1 MVAPPICESK
11 LVSMQNVY
19 PSASTVVSSDLD
31 SSRAKDNLG
40 PRQPPRAKK
49 TRMVLF
55 SFVAKKASSS
65 FLAFSDNL
73 IILFS
78 SNALCVNVC
87 IIKIGCKYGFVN
99 VGILII
105 PDMEFNFPMIK
116 HGFNHVIFF

>member
-1 MVAPPICESK
+1 
-11 LVSMQNVY
+11 
-19 PSASTVVSSDLD
+19 
-31 SSRAKDNLG
+31 
-40 PRQPPRAKK
+40 
-49 TRMVLF
+49 MVLF

-116 HGFNHVIFF
+116 HGFNHVVIFLIKFLLKFHCNNFVFGYN